1 MNFKLKKL
9 FVLVLTLIIVSITGS
24 VFAVDATVGNLAL
37 ATETTVEQGKEFTVK
52 INLSEFQTS
61 ASSVTIIG
69 KIEYDKDKLEYVSNS
84 ISSNTAE
91 GWDDVKA
98 LGEQCFK
105 ESNMGFLFENRT
117 PSKIGKNSNFLTLKF
132 KAKDNV
138 EGNANITVSINS
150 VSDATNFSGDSKTIA
165 ITKKAEQVESKPSD
179 EQNPSEEQSKPSDE
193 KNPTEEQSKPKNET
207 GNNTTT
213 NSAKD
218 NTVKTGKLPQTG
230 VNDTLWV
237 IVAVCA
243 VGAVINFV
251 YMKKGKKE

>member
-1 MNFKLKKL
+1 MNE
-9 FVLVLTLIIVSITGS
+9 
-24 VFAVDATVGNLAL
+24 TVGNLTL
-37 ATETTVEQGKEFTVK
+37 ATKTTVEQGKEFTVK

-84 ISSNTAE
+84 ISSNTNE

-132 KAKDNV
+132 KAKANV

-150 VSDATNFSGDSKTIA
+150 VSDATNFSGDSKTVA
-165 ITKKAEQVESKPSD
+165 ITKKVEQVESKPSD
-179 EQNPSEEQSKPSDE
+179 EK
-193 KNPTEEQSKPKNET
+193 KPTEEQSKPKNET
-207 GNNTTT
+207 SKNTVTNTATNSTTNTAT

-218 NTVKTGKLPQTG
+218 NTIKTGKLPQTG

-237 IVAVCA
+237 VVAVCA

>member
-9 FVLVLTLIIVSITGS
+9 FAVVLALIIVSITGS
-24 VFAVDATVGNLAL
+24 VFAVDVTVGNLAL

-91 GWDDVKA
+91 GWDDVKT

-138 EGNANITVSINS
+138 EGSANITVSINS
-150 VSDATNFSGDSKTIA
+150 VSDATNFSGDSKTVT
-165 ITKKAEQVESKPSD
+165 ITKKVEQVESKP
-179 EQNPSEEQSKPSDE
+179 
-193 KNPTEEQSKPKNET
+193 KNET
-207 GNNTTT
+207 SKNTVTNTATNSTTNTAT

-237 IVAVCA
+237 IVVACA

-251 YMKKGKKE
+251 YMKREKRK

>member
-9 FVLVLTLIIVSITGS
+9 FVIILALIIVSITGS
-24 VFAVDATVGNLAL
+24 VFAADVTVGNLAL
-37 ATETTVEQGKEFTVK
+37 ATESTVEQGKEFTVK

-138 EGNANITVSINS
+138 EGNANITVNVSS
-150 VSDATNFSGDSKTIA
+150 VSDATNFSGDTKTVA

-179 EQNPSEEQSKPSDE
+179 EK
-193 KNPTEEQSKPKNET
+193 KPTEEQSKPKNEVD
-207 GNNTTT
+207 NNKTTT

-237 IVAVCA
+237 VAVVCV
-243 VGAVINFV
+243 VGAVINFA
-251 YMKKGKKE
+251 YMKREKRK

>member
-9 FVLVLTLIIVSITGS
+9 FVIILALIIVSITGS
-24 VFAVDATVGNLAL
+24 VFAADVTVGSLAL

-52 INLSEFQTS
+52 INLSGFQTTS
-61 ASSVTIIG
+61 TSSVTIIG

-91 GWDDVKA
+91 GWDDVS

-117 PSKIGKNSNFLTLKF
+117 PSEIGKNSNFLTLKF

-138 EGNANITVSINS
+138 EGNANITVNVSS
-150 VSDATNFSGDSKTIA
+150 VSDATNFSGDSKTVA
-165 ITKKAEQVESKPSD
+165 ITKKVEQQESKPSD
-179 EQNPSEEQSKPSDE
+179 EK
-193 KNPTEEQSKPKNET
+193 KPTEEQSKPKNEVD
-207 GNNTTT
+207 NNKTTT
-213 NSAKD
+213 NSLKDDTTAK
-218 NTVKTGKLPQTG
+218 GKLPQTG

-237 IVAVCA
+237 VAVVCV
-243 VGAVINFV
+243 VGAVINFA

>member
-1 MNFKLKKL
+1 MVKLKKL

-52 INLSEFQTS
+52 INLSNFQTS

-84 ISSNTAE
+84 ISSNTDE

-150 VSDATNFSGDSKTIA
+150 VSDATNFSGDSKTVA
-165 ITKKAEQVESKPSD
+165 ITKKVEQVESKPSD
-179 EQNPSEEQSKPSDE
+179 EK
-193 KNPTEEQSKPKNET
+193 KPTEEQSKPKNET
-207 GNNTTT
+207 SNKNTT

-218 NTVKTGKLPQTG
+218 NTIKTGKLPQTG
-230 VNDTLWV
+230 VNDTLW
-237 IVAVCA
+237 IVAVVCA
-243 VGAVINFV
+243 VGAAINFA

>member
-84 ISSNTAE
+84 ISSNTDE

-132 KAKDNV
+132 KAKANV

-150 VSDATNFSGDSKTIA
+150 VSDATNFSGDSKTVA
-165 ITKKAEQVESKPSD
+165 ITKKVEQVESKPSD
-179 EQNPSEEQSKPSDE
+179 EK
-193 KNPTEEQSKPKNET
+193 KPTEEQSKPKNET
-207 GNNTTT
+207 SKNTVTNTATNSTTNTAT

-218 NTVKTGKLPQTG
+218 NTIKTGKLPQTG

-237 IVAVCA
+237 VVAVCA